1 MHRYRNGHRV
11 EYILEALQSASD
23 YRDPSAEKERVLTNV
38 KGGGVKCIV
47 LRRRRQVRESERESV
62 GNSGI
67 DSSPS
72 YPYCL
77 WAHVGWTCWTP
88 TERPADRDKD
98 KEGGSGKAG
107 YFSYWLYKQQKR
119 RADKDRAALSLSVCF
134 FLSQRLA
141 CIREYHRPTVIPPA
155 YTLIQ
160 IMMHSIAH
168 KHLWPPCLQTSSGIS
183 WDWVR
188 KEKCILLLLLSAPPL
203 TSSLHSCSYLFLPIP
218 RFYCTDM
225 TSSALLLRQD
235 KEETGTLLFV
245 ALNSPVPF
253 LLFFAFSPLSYS
265 LATLAHN
272 NKIPSAAI
280 SHQLHAWGVASQPS
294 PRNKDT
300 QSVVVGTA
308 VCQSHLHSMAFQPA
322 RFKRSSEGELLSRSG
337 VHPDV
342 EGEAQNMC
350 GGGYLWKSPAAQ
362 KLVRKLKHTR
372 SECMVGISSWLGRRA
387 CQWSSM
393 IYPTNVTFK
402 HIFIFLVISLVLHKA
417 LGQHPFQ

>member
-47 LRRRRQVRESERESV
+47 LRRRRRQVRESERESV

-98 KEGGSGKAG
+98 KERGSGKAG

-218 RFYCTDM
+218 RF
-225 TSSALLLRQD
+225 
-235 KEETGTLLFV
+235 
-245 ALNSPVPF
+245 
-253 LLFFAFSPLSYS
+253 
-265 LATLAHN
+265 
-272 NKIPSAAI
+272 
-280 SHQLHAWGVASQPS
+280 
-294 PRNKDT
+294 
-300 QSVVVGTA
+300 
-308 VCQSHLHSMAFQPA
+308 
-322 RFKRSSEGELLSRSG
+322 
-337 VHPDV
+337 
-342 EGEAQNMC
+342 
-350 GGGYLWKSPAAQ
+350 
-362 KLVRKLKHTR
+362 
-372 SECMVGISSWLGRRA
+372 
-387 CQWSSM
+387 
-393 IYPTNVTFK
+393 
-402 HIFIFLVISLVLHKA
+402 
-417 LGQHPFQ
+417 